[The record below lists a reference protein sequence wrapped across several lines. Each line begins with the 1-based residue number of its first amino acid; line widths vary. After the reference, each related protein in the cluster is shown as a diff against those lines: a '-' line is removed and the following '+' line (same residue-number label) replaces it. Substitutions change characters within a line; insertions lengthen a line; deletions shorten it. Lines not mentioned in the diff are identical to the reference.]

1 MAKEANTKTTKTPRK
16 RRFIG
21 LGPKLLVIF
30 TLLFTVAFAATFY
43 WFYQYS
49 TETAMQ
55 RIRDD
60 MVDTLQG
67 GLQGMSGEEF
77 LALSK
82 LPKGSGADGFPDS
95 ELYTAHQQWLSTIHK
110 LEPRAYP
117 YTLIPVPG
125 KPRAGYWI
133 GDILRVVREK
143 SDWTFWQDYFERD
156 GSKLPDGFET
166 LTVDLVPYEDSWGH
180 WVSAYA
186 PILTSSGEH
195 VGVMGVDFEANY
207 VFEVQQA
214 IKDRML
220 LAFAL
225 IYMTLFALIFLIS
238 RAVTRPVR
246 ELTEMARHVAEGEY
260 TQDFSVIDQGRF
272 QDEIGVLADVF
283 QSMVGKVEQREQNLL
298 NQVVELKIEIDGNKR
313 QKQVAEITETEFF
326 KELKVKARV
335 MRDRANRETPE
346 VSS

>member
-1 MAKEANTKTTKTPRK
+1 MAKEANTQAEKTPRK

-30 TLLFTVAFAATFY
+30 TLLFTIAFAATFY

-60 MVDTLQG
+60 MVATLQG
-67 GLQGMSGEEF
+67 ALQGINGDDFLTLSQLPSGTGE
-77 LALSK
+77 
-82 LPKGSGADGFPDS
+82 DGFPDS
-95 ELYTAHQQWLSTIHK
+95 ELYTAHQHWLDTVHK
-110 LEPRAYP
+110 LEPRAFP
-117 YTLIPVPG
+117 YTLSPVEG
-125 KPRAGYWI
+125 KERAGYWI
-133 GDILRVVREK
+133 GDILRIVREK
-143 SDWTFWQDYFERD
+143 KDWTFWKDTYESD
-156 GSKLPDGFET
+156 TSKLFNGFNE
-166 LTVDLVPYEDSWGH
+166 LTTNLEPYTDIWGS

-186 PILTSSGEH
+186 PIVTSSGQK
-195 VGVMGVDFEANY
+195 VGVMGIDFEANY

-214 IKDRML
+214 IKDRVFL
-220 LAFAL
+220 DFGL
-225 IYMTLFALIFLIS
+225 ILMSLFALIALIS
-238 RAVTRPVR
+238 RAVTSPVR
-246 ELTEMARHVAEGEY
+246 ELTKMAQHVGEGQY
-260 TQDFSVIDQGRF
+260 DQDFSKVAQGTF

-283 QSMVGKVEQREQNLL
+283 HSMVGKVEQREQNLI

-326 KELKVKARV
+326 KELQAKARL
-335 MRDRANRETPE
+335 MRDRTSKETPE